1 MAARGR
7 ERRRRRRSPSPLLPP
22 SPLPPPPPGV
32 TRDSS
37 CSNFASPAMEESG
50 TTLLKRRRDEQGPS
64 ARKRRTAGAEYK
76 PVKGGDGAHFTCCG
90 DKAPKAK
97 QNCGQIKQNADNT
110 CKRRNKRRSKCS
122 AGIECPVNNLKDELA
137 HLRVEE
143 FEESINLPR
152 IAVSSAI
159 DLKGE
164 GRRNTTDVHCETR
177 TQNACEHASDTGIET
192 GTFTCHREDHI
203 NTDVIIEI
211 QTFDILQLLN
221 IEEKLKIQFPNISL
235 YIDKEKS
242 SVMLCGTP
250 DGVNAVEMAL
260 KMEISNLKYIH
271 LNVSNMMITFLG
283 GLDMDDFCKSYFHE
297 KHINAKC
304 IIDGQSVIILTT
316 QEHAQMAEDQMK
328 NILREVPFLIP
339 QNSKRATTTPK
350 WRNFIEEIKGTN
362 STLNGVLSEVFDGV
376 GSCSEVVLVGFDAYV
391 KRVFNMLE
399 HFCNINAYTERHVP
413 VTSLEVIEYLD
424 SITNFSEN
432 PIFQNNLQVNKQE
445 TGYLISG
452 HPDSVSAVE
461 HYLKNLIVNVFVEKL
476 DISSPG
482 ALKIAQKEE
491 KRVHDICQDKN
502 CLLKMGISI
511 NKSSLCLGQ
520 DLECIKLLSAGR
532 IVYIYTGNILVHCVD
547 AIVNSSNIYLKHIVG
562 LAKAISDAAGPDVQ
576 RECDEHIRIWGELTA
591 GDTVVTSAGRLPCKN
606 IIHAVVPCW
615 SEHMKAQR
623 LDSLRKAVASCLEI
637 GEREGYS
644 SVAFPNIGAGMY
656 GIPLGVYSDI
666 VVEVI
671 IHHCNKTKNV
681 ENKLKSFHI
690 VDIDQKV
697 SQAFKSAF
705 ENNYSFVQPI
715 SPIRTMTTKKGM
727 KISIVAGNLEQD
739 VSDVLVNIVDRSM
752 CLNSGVVSKALLK
765 QAGPEMQAMVTL
777 QSQGKDVTDGQIVET
792 DTFGCNLAC
801 KKVYHTVLPQVNS
814 KHQTSQV
821 VGKIL
826 KSCLAIAG
834 TASFR
839 SISVPV
845 LGMWNLGYDVKSVA
859 ESMFSEAVA
868 FSNAS
873 DVTTLQEVR
882 FVLNSLKEQ
891 TMKVFDAEMDD
902 YPNKSVTMKKRK
914 SARISVALKNKQTA
928 FRRSL
933 GPSFDSGNPVTRS
946 INGVLVEIKHGDI
959 IHETS
964 YAIVNIASETS
975 GRANGITDSIMK
987 AAGWVAEKKSNL
999 LSQIANKPLVVTS
1012 GGALH
1017 CKHII
1022 HVATPSNPQKLK
1034 ACVAKVLRICEKRSV
1049 PYISFPAIG
1058 TGKMG
1063 LNPAVVADT
1072 MLGAIEQYSESCQK
1086 GSALCGV
1093 RIVILR
1099 KEMLHIF
1106 QESLLDWQQST
1117 SLSSLDESPSSV
1129 MVTRPRDMNSRFA
1142 VHPAHLHI
1150 YGKSW
1155 QNVSEAAR
1163 EVTDVIKG
1171 NLTCVI
1177 VELKDVTL
1185 RPKHYRELENM
1196 EIRLGVRITAAPTHL
1211 SVEGT
1216 KDDVS
1221 MAKLHILLL
1230 LQEAKEN
1237 NIPVHWDDMGQERFA
1252 MVPLVSATPEY
1263 KDVADHFNK
1272 NGQSNYRIARIERI
1286 QNINLWQGY
1295 ELQKKIITD
1304 EIKMDTERLLY
1315 HGTSH
1320 DVCNNISRN
1329 GFDRGYCGKNGWA
1342 FGKGT
1347 YFAIDPEYSANDL
1360 FSVPDAT
1367 GLKMVFRARVV
1378 TGDYCVG
1385 VPSLNTRPSKPGQD
1399 PSCLYNSSVNCAVD
1413 PKIFSIFHDCQAYPE
1428 YLITL
1433 KS

>member
-1 MAARGR
+1 
-7 ERRRRRRSPSPLLPP
+7 
-22 SPLPPPPPGV
+22 
-32 TRDSS
+32 
-37 CSNFASPAMEESG
+37 
-50 TTLLKRRRDEQGPS
+50 
-64 ARKRRTAGAEYK
+64 
-76 PVKGGDGAHFTCCG
+76 
-90 DKAPKAK
+90 
-97 QNCGQIKQNADNT
+97 
-110 CKRRNKRRSKCS
+110 
-122 AGIECPVNNLKDELA
+122 
-137 HLRVEE
+137 
-143 FEESINLPR
+143 
-152 IAVSSAI
+152 
-159 DLKGE
+159 
-164 GRRNTTDVHCETR
+164 
-177 TQNACEHASDTGIET
+177 
-192 GTFTCHREDHI
+192 
-203 NTDVIIEI
+203 
-211 QTFDILQLLN
+211 
-221 IEEKLKIQFPNISL
+221 
-235 YIDKEKS
+235 
-242 SVMLCGTP
+242 
-250 DGVNAVEMAL
+250 
-260 KMEISNLKYIH
+260 
-271 LNVSNMMITFLG
+271 
-283 GLDMDDFCKSYFHE
+283 
-297 KHINAKC
+297 
-304 IIDGQSVIILTT
+304 
-316 QEHAQMAEDQMK
+316 
-328 NILREVPFLIP
+328 
-339 QNSKRATTTPK
+339 
-350 WRNFIEEIKGTN
+350 
-362 STLNGVLSEVFDGV
+362 
-376 GSCSEVVLVGFDAYV
+376 
-391 KRVFNMLE
+391 
-399 HFCNINAYTERHVP
+399 
-413 VTSLEVIEYLD
+413 
-424 SITNFSEN
+424 
-432 PIFQNNLQVNKQE
+432 
-445 TGYLISG
+445 
-452 HPDSVSAVE
+452 
-461 HYLKNLIVNVFVEKL
+461 
-476 DISSPG
+476 
-482 ALKIAQKEE
+482 
-491 KRVHDICQDKN
+491 
-502 CLLKMGISI
+502 
-511 NKSSLCLGQ
+511 
-520 DLECIKLLSAGR
+520 
-532 IVYIYTGNILVHCVD
+532 
-547 AIVNSSNIYLKHIVG
+547 
-562 LAKAISDAAGPDVQ
+562 
-576 RECDEHIRIWGELTA
+576 
-591 GDTVVTSAGRLPCKN
+591 
-606 IIHAVVPCW
+606 
-615 SEHMKAQR
+615 
-623 LDSLRKAVASCLEI
+623 
-637 GEREGYS
+637 
-644 SVAFPNIGAGMY
+644 
-656 GIPLGVYSDI
+656 
-666 VVEVI
+666 
-671 IHHCNKTKNV
+671 
-681 ENKLKSFHI
+681 
-690 VDIDQKV
+690 
-697 SQAFKSAF
+697 
-705 ENNYSFVQPI
+705 
-715 SPIRTMTTKKGM
+715 IRTMTTKKGM

-902 YPNKSVTMKKRK
+902 YPNKSGF
-914 SARISVALKNKQTA
+914 ILHSVYKIFVYAKIKPT
-928 FRRSL
+928 
-933 GPSFDSGNPVTRS
+933 GNPVTRS

-1117 SLSSLDESPSSV
+1117 SLSSLDVFS
-1129 MVTRPRDMNSRFA
+1129 
-1142 VHPAHLHI
+1142 I
-1150 YGKSW
+1150 
-1155 QNVSEAAR
+1155 
-1163 EVTDVIKG
+1163 
-1171 NLTCVI
+1171 NL
-1177 VELKDVTL
+1177 
-1185 RPKHYRELENM
+1185 
-1196 EIRLGVRITAAPTHL
+1196 
-1211 SVEGT
+1211 
-1216 KDDVS
+1216 
-1221 MAKLHILLL
+1221 
-1230 LQEAKEN
+1230 EN

>member
-7 ERRRRRRSPSPLLPP
+7 RRRP
-22 SPLPPPPPGV
+22 PPPPPGV

-37 CSNFASPAMEESG
+37 CSDLAAAAAGPPGQQVQASPAMEKSPPDG
-50 TTLLKRRRDEQGPS
+50 TTTSATSLLKRRRDEPGPS
-64 ARKRRTAGAEYK
+64 ARKRRTATAEYI
-76 PVKGGDGAHFTCCG
+76 PVKRGDGAHFTCCG
-90 DKAPKAK
+90 DAPKAK
-97 QNCGQIKQNADNT
+97 HNCGQIKQNANST
-110 CKRRNKRRSKCS
+110 CKRWNKRRSKCS

-143 FEESINLPR
+143 FEESINLPL
-152 IAVSSAI
+152 IAVSSEI
-159 DLKGE
+159 YLKGE
-164 GRRNTTDVHCETR
+164 GRRNTTGVHCETR
-177 TQNACEHASDTGIET
+177 TQNACERASDTGIET
-192 GTFTCHREDHI
+192 GTLTCHREDHI
-203 NTDVIIEI
+203 NTEVFLEI
-211 QTFDILQLLN
+211 QIFDILQLLD
-221 IEEKLKIQFPNISL
+221 IEEKLKIKFPKISL
-235 YIDKEKS
+235 YINKEKC
-242 SVMLCGTP
+242 SVMMCGTP
-250 DGVNAVEMAL
+250 DGVNEVDMAL
-260 KMEISNLKYIH
+260 KMEVSNLKNIH
-271 LNVSNMMITFLG
+271 LNVSNMMMTFLG
-283 GLDMDDFCKSYFHE
+283 GLDMDDFCKTYFHE

-339 QNSKRATTTPK
+339 QNSKHATTTPK
-350 WRNFIEEIKGTN
+350 WRNFIEEIKGTH
-362 STLNGVLSEVFDGV
+362 STFNGILSEVFDGV
-376 GSCSEVVLVGFDAYV
+376 GFCSEVVLVGFEAYV

-452 HPDSVSAVE
+452 HPDSVNAVE

-482 ALKIAQKEE
+482 ALKTAQKEE

-511 NKSSLCLGQ
+511 NKGSLCLGQ

-615 SEHMKAQR
+615 SEHMKVQR

-637 GEREGYS
+637 GEREEYN
-644 SVAFPNIGAGMY
+644 SVAFPNLGAGMF

-671 IHHCNKTKNV
+671 IQHCNKTKNV

-690 VDIDQKV
+690 VDIDQEV

-752 CLNSGVVSKALLK
+752 CLNCGVVSKALLK

-814 KHQTSQV
+814 KNQTSQV
-821 VGKIL
+821 VSKIM
-826 KSCLAIAG
+826 KNCLVIAG

-873 DVTTLQEVR
+873 DGTTLQEVR
-882 FVLNSLKEQ
+882 FVLNSLKEH

-902 YPNKSVTMKKRK
+902 YPSKSVTMKKRK

-928 FRRSL
+928 FRCSL

-946 INGVLVEIKHGDI
+946 INGVLVEVKHGDI

-964 YAIVNIASETS
+964 YAIVNITSETS
-975 GRANGITDSIMK
+975 GRSNGITDSIMK

-999 LSQIANKPLVVTS
+999 WSQIANKPLVVTS

-1022 HVATPSNPQKLK
+1022 HVANPSSPQKLK
-1034 ACVAKVLRICEKRSV
+1034 ACVTKVLRICEKRSV
-1049 PYISFPAIG
+1049 PFISFPAIG

-1063 LNPAVVADT
+1063 LNPAVVADK

-1117 SLSSLDESPSSV
+1117 SLPSLDESPSSV
-1129 MVTRPRDMNSRFA
+1129 METRPRDMNSRFA

-1163 EVTDVIKG
+1163 EVTDIIKG

-1196 EIRLGVRITAAPTHL
+1196 EISLGVRITAAPTHL

-1216 KDDVS
+1216 KDDVPL
-1221 MAKLHILLL
+1221 AKLHILLL

-1237 NIPVHWDDMGQERFA
+1237 NIPVHWDDMGQEKFA

-1263 KDVADHFNK
+1263 KDVADLFNK
-1272 NGQSNYRIARIERI
+1272 NGQFNYRIAKIERI

-1295 ELQKKIITD
+1295 QLQKKIITD

-1315 HGTSH
+1315 HGT
-1320 DVCNNISRN
+1320 
-1329 GFDRGYCGKNGWA
+1329 F
-1342 FGKGT
+1342 
-1347 YFAIDPEYSANDL
+1347 P
-1360 FSVPDAT
+1360 
-1367 GLKMVFRARVV
+1367 
-1378 TGDYCVG
+1378 
-1385 VPSLNTRPSKPGQD
+1385 
-1399 PSCLYNSSVNCAVD
+1399 
-1413 PKIFSIFHDCQAYPE
+1413 
-1428 YLITL
+1428 
-1433 KS
+1433 